1 MYGKNLRLFFYDT
14 QSLKPWVKR
23 IKLRKRSG
31 DDCQR
36 LVWGEVKYA
45 DHLRALQEETMTLQE
60 LENQRPL
67 AEQQELMY
75 AMGVGIEIIETENY
89 VNF

>member
-1 MYGKNLRLFFYDT
+1 MSARFF
-14 QSLKPWVKR
+14 LG
-23 IKLRKRSG
+23 KRSG

-60 LENQRPL
+60 LEQQRPL

-75 AMGVGIEIIETENY
+75 GMGIIGAAIISA
-89 VNF
+89 FRKLGL

>member
-1 MYGKNLRLFFYDT
+1 MCFPPILQIERLFLQDT

-60 LENQRPL
+60 LEQQRPL

-75 AMGVGIEIIETENY
+75 GGFVI
-89 VNF
+89 